1 MHRVGHNTYFLCFA
15 IFNTNSMS
23 AECVLI
29 KHDLVHETRDANL
42 FKHFPESVSGVC
54 FFIYILHDTLLCL
67 KLHVEPTHSSD
78 VRLFPLFI
86 TCQIQHCMFLPVI
99 LIYCSRKTYS
109 F

>member
-54 FFIYILHDTLLCL
+54 FFLYILHDTLLCL
-67 KLHVEPTHSSD
+67 KLHVEPTHSIVMYD
-78 VRLFPLFI
+78 
-86 TCQIQHCMFLPVI
+86 
-99 LIYCSRKTYS
+99 CSHYS
-109 F
+109 SHARYNTACFYLLS

>member
-42 FKHFPESVSGVC
+42 FKHFPESVSGVW
-54 FFIYILHDTLLCL
+54 FFFFFFCMTLCY
-67 KLHVEPTHSSD
+67 V
-78 VRLFPLFI
+78 
-86 TCQIQHCMFLPVI
+86 
-99 LIYCSRKTYS
+99 
-109 F
+109 